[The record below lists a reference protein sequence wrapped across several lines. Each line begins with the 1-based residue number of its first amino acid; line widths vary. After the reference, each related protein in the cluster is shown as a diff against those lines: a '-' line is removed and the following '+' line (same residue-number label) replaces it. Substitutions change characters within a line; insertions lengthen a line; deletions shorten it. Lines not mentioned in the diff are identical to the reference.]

1 MPVMT
6 TVRQV
11 FFNSDARGFTL
22 LAVALHS
29 LLKNAVKDRPLAV
42 YIACGLGFKE
52 QGLDNRLRQIAAPYP
67 FAHLVF
73 LDFDP
78 LAAKHAELFA
88 SAHNHWSPLLWAFPL
103 CTEILP
109 DDVHGNLVYLDI
121 DMLIR
126 KDLEELYSLPL
137 TAEGYIAAAVNESRR
152 ETRPHLVASGWP
164 EAAGYGFNNATLV
177 IDVDAYRRENI
188 PAKIIAWY
196 EAYKDT
202 SLAVDQDAENVV
214 FGARTKR
221 LPIKWNYPDG
231 WLERLLKCP
240 PWRNE
245 WRVHPR
251 REILEAIFNPCIIH
265 YVGGRKPTGRTH
277 RPERKAHRKLQR
289 ELGLMKGRLP
299 DGQGWRDEIE
309 GAVFDAYHALLRL
322 YARALLFLFRND

>member
-1 MPVMT
+1 MPVMA

-11 FFNSDARGFTL
+11 FFNSDARGFAL

-29 LLKNAVKDRPLAV
+29 LLKNAAADRPLTV
-42 YIACGLGFKE
+42 YIACGLGFRE
-52 QGLDNRLRQIAAPYP
+52 HGLDKRLLRIASDRP
-67 FAHLVF
+67 FARLVF

-78 LAAKHAELFA
+78 LAARHADLFR
-88 SAHNHWSPLLWAFPL
+88 SDKWSPLLWAFPL
-103 CTEILP
+103 CTELLP

-126 KDLEELYSLPL
+126 RDLEDLYSLPL
-137 TAEGYIAAAVNESRR
+137 AAEGYIAAAVNESRR

-164 EAAGYGFNNATLV
+164 EEAGYGFSNATLV

-188 PAKIIAWY
+188 PAQIIAWY
-196 EAYKDT
+196 EAHKET
-202 SLAVDQDAENVV
+202 SLAVDQDAENVI

-240 PWRNE
+240 PWRKE

-251 REILEAIFNPCIIH
+251 REVLEAILDPCIIH

-277 RPERKAHRKLQR
+277 RPERKAHRRIQR

-299 DGQGWRDEIE
+299 DGQGWRDELE
-309 GAVFDAYHALLRL
+309 GAVFNVYHALLRL

>member
-1 MPVMT
+1 MDGK
-6 TVRQV
+6 RQV

-29 LLKNAVKDRPLAV
+29 LLKSSRSDVSLTV
-42 YIACGLGFKE
+42 YIACGLGFME
-52 QGLDNRLRQIAAPYP
+52 QGLDRRLLEIAAPFD
-67 FAHLVF
+67 FARLVF

-78 LAAKHAELFA
+78 LAARHADLFR
-88 SAHNHWSPLLWAFPL
+88 SDKWSPLLWAFPL
-103 CTEILP
+103 CTELLP

-137 TAEGYIAAAVNESRR
+137 AAEGCIAAAVNESRR

-164 EAAGYGFNNATLV
+164 EEAGYGFSNATLV
-177 IDVDAYRRENI
+177 IDVDTYRRENI
-188 PAKIIAWY
+188 PAQIIAWY
-196 EAYKDT
+196 EAHKAT
-202 SLAVDQDAENVV
+202 SLAVDQDAENVIL
-214 FGARTKR
+214 GARTKR
-221 LPIKWNYPDG
+221 IPIKWNYPDG

-240 PWRNE
+240 PWKRE

-251 REILEAIFNPCIIH
+251 REVLEAIFDPCIIH
-265 YVGGRKPTGRTH
+265 YVGGRKPTRRTH
-277 RPERKAHRKLQR
+277 RPERKAHRRLQR

-309 GAVFDAYHALLRL
+309 GAVFDIYHALLRL
-322 YARALLFLFRND
+322 YARVLLFLFRND

>member
-11 FFNSDARGFTL
+11 FFNSDARGFAL

-29 LLKNAVKDRPLAV
+29 LLKNAAADRPLTV
-42 YIACGLGFKE
+42 YIACGLGFREK
-52 QGLDNRLRQIAAPYP
+52 GLDKRLLQIAAGRP
-67 FAHLVF
+67 FASLVF

-78 LAAKHAELFA
+78 LAARHADLFR
-88 SAHNHWSPLLWAFPL
+88 SDKWSPLLWAFPL
-103 CTEILP
+103 CTELLP
-109 DDVHGNLVYLDI
+109 GDVHGNLVYLDI

-137 TAEGYIAAAVNESRR
+137 AAEGYIAAAVNESRR

-164 EAAGYGFNNATLV
+164 EEAGYGFSNATLV
-177 IDVDAYRRENI
+177 IDVDAYRREDI

-196 EAYKDT
+196 EAHKDT
-202 SLAVDQDAENVV
+202 SLAVDQDAENVI
-214 FGARTKR
+214 FGAQTKR

-240 PWRNE
+240 PWKRE

-251 REILEAIFNPCIIH
+251 REVLEAIIDPCIIH

-277 RPERKAHRKLQR
+277 RPERKAHRRLQR

-309 GAVFDAYHALLRL
+309 GVVFDIYHALLRL
-322 YARALLFLFRND
+322 YAHVLLFLFRND

>member
-1 MPVMT
+1 MA

-11 FFNSDARGFTL
+11 FFNSDARGFAL

-29 LLKNAVKDRPLAV
+29 LLKNAAPDRPLTV
-42 YIACGLGFKE
+42 YIACGLGFRE
-52 QGLDNRLRQIAAPYP
+52 QGLDKRLLEIAADRP
-67 FAHLVF
+67 FARLVF

-78 LAAKHAELFA
+78 LAARHADLFR
-88 SAHNHWSPLLWAFPL
+88 SDKWSPLLWAFPL
-103 CTEILP
+103 CTELLP

-126 KDLEELYSLPL
+126 KDLEELYSLSL
-137 TAEGYIAAAVNESRR
+137 AAEGCIAAAVNESRR

-164 EAAGYGFNNATLV
+164 EEAGYGFSNAPLV

-196 EAYKDT
+196 EAHKDT
-202 SLAVDQDAENVV
+202 SLAVDQDAENVI
-214 FGARTKR
+214 FGTRTKR
-221 LPIKWNYPDG
+221 IPIKWNYPDG

-240 PWRNE
+240 PWKRE

-251 REILEAIFNPCIIH
+251 REVLEAILDPCIIH

-277 RPERKAHRKLQR
+277 RPERKAHRRIQR

-299 DGQGWRDEIE
+299 GGQGWREELE
-309 GAVFDAYHALLRL
+309 GTVFDIYHALLRL
-322 YARALLFLFRND
+322 YARALLFIVRRTD

>member
-1 MPVMT
+1 MAAA
-6 TVRQV
+6 RQV

-22 LAVALHS
+22 LAVALYS
-29 LLKNAVKDRPLAV
+29 LLKNATPDRSLTI
-42 YIACGLGFKE
+42 YIACEHGFRE
-52 QGLDNRLRQIAAPYP
+52 QGLDAKLAKIAASYP
-67 FAHLVF
+67 FARLVF

-78 LAAKHAELFA
+78 WAAKHAKLFA

-103 CTEILP
+103 CTELLP

-126 KDLEELYSLPL
+126 RDLEELYSLPL
-137 TAEGYIAAAVNESRR
+137 AEDGCIAAAVNESRR

-164 EAAGYGFNNATLV
+164 KEAGYGFSNATMV
-177 IDVDAYRRENI
+177 IDVDAYRRESI
-188 PAKIIAWY
+188 PAQIIAWY
-196 EAYKDT
+196 EAHKDT
-202 SLAVDQDAENVV
+202 SLAVDQDAENVIL
-214 FGARTKR
+214 GARTR
-221 LPIKWNYPDG
+221 RIPIKWNYPDG

-240 PWRNE
+240 PWKRE

-251 REILEAIFNPCIIH
+251 REVLEAIFDPCIIH
-265 YVGGRKPTGRTH
+265 YVGGRKPTRRTH
-277 RPERKAHRKLQR
+277 RPERKAHRRLQR

-309 GAVFDAYHALLRL
+309 GAVFDIYHALLRL

>member
-1 MPVMT
+1 MDGK
-6 TVRQV
+6 RQV

-22 LAVALHS
+22 LAVALYS
-29 LLKNAVKDRPLAV
+29 LLKTSRSDVGLTV

-52 QGLDNRLRQIAAPYP
+52 QGLDGRLLAIAAQFP
-67 FAHLVF
+67 FARLVF

-78 LAAKHAELFA
+78 LAARYADLFR
-88 SAHNHWSPLLWAFPL
+88 SDKWSPLLWAFPL
-103 CTEILP
+103 CTELLP

-137 TAEGYIAAAVNESRR
+137 TAEGCIAAAVNESRR
-152 ETRPHLVASGWP
+152 ETRPHLVAAGWP
-164 EAAGYGFNNATLV
+164 EEAGYGFSNATMV

-188 PAKIIAWY
+188 PAQIFAWY
-196 EAYKDT
+196 EAHKAT
-202 SLAVDQDAENVV
+202 SLAVDQDAENVIL
-214 FGARTKR
+214 GARTKR
-221 LPIKWNYPDG
+221 IPIKWNYPDG

-240 PWRNE
+240 PWKRE

-251 REILEAIFNPCIIH
+251 REVLEAIFDPCVIH

-277 RPERKAHRKLQR
+277 RPERKAHRRLQR

-309 GAVFDAYHALLRL
+309 GAVFDIYHALLRL
-322 YARALLFLFRND
+322 YARILLFLFRND